1 MAKTICTVYRSY
13 PMTPLNTLDISDL
26 TVILTSP
33 LPKYYFNQLAVCLF
47 IDINISKCRLPGQ
60 QSLLCRAASV

>member
-1 MAKTICTVYRSY
+1 
-13 PMTPLNTLDISDL
+13 MTPLNTLDISDL

-33 LPKYYFNQLAVCLF
+33 LPKYYFDQLAVCLF
-47 IDINISKCRLPGQ
+47 IHINISKCRVADQ